1 MGVDADAER
10 PTASARLISGVT
22 SVRTFDSL
30 HDRDFRWFF
39 LASLSQNAALNMQML
54 TRGFL
59 VFLLTGSYA
68 ALGAMALV
76 HAFSMLTFSLYGG
89 VLADGRSKR
98 MILQIGQIAAA
109 LNAAAIALLLFADL
123 LRYEHL
129 LIAAFAQGVTSG
141 LMMPAR
147 QSMPPE
153 IVPTAQ
159 LQNAVSL
166 NTASMNVMRLFGPAF
181 AGIMLAIT
189 DPEWVYALMT
199 VLLALSIVLL
209 TRVPKRAPRPR
220 SLSARNVIRELREG
234 FAYILRTPTVFSL
247 LGVGFMTSLL
257 GMPYIRLMPGF
268 VADVLDGGAA
278 QLGILMSLAGFGSLT
293 GALALASLPPRHRGR
308 LLLASMVVMG
318 LGLTAFS
325 ASSIFI
331 LSFGLMF
338 IVGVG
343 EAGRQALNVV
353 LIHQH
358 ADNAYRGRVMSV
370 LMMQVGTMAL
380 GAFVVGLLAEVMGP
394 QVGLGSFALLLVALG
409 LAAHVLLPRVRDL
422 Q

>member
-22 SVRTFDSL
+22 SARTFDSL

-39 LASLSQNAALNMQML
+39 IASLSQNAAMNMQML
-54 TRGFL
+54 ARGFL

-68 ALGAMALV
+68 ALGTMALV

-98 MILQIGQIAAA
+98 MILQIGQVAAVVNSA
-109 LNAAAIALLLFADL
+109 VIALLLFGDL

-153 IVPTAQ
+153 IVPPAQ

-166 NTASMNVMRLFGPAF
+166 NTANMNVMRLFGPAF
-181 AGIMLAIT
+181 AGVLLAIT
-189 DPEWVYALMT
+189 EPEWVYVLMT
-199 VLLALSIVLL
+199 ALFALSIVLL

-220 SLSARNVIRELREG
+220 SMSARNVILELREG

-247 LGVGFMTSLL
+247 LGIGFVTSLL

-268 VADVLDGGAA
+268 VADVLNGGAA

-293 GALALASLPPRHRGR
+293 GALVLASLPPRHRGR
-308 LLLASMVVMG
+308 LLLLSMVVMG
-318 LGLTAFS
+318 LALTAFS

-331 LSFGLMF
+331 LSFFLMF

-358 ADNAYRGRVMSV
+358 AEDAYRGRVMSV

-380 GAFVVGLLAEVMGP
+380 GAFVVGLIAEVLGP
-394 QVGLGSFALLLVALG
+394 QVGLGSFALLLAGLA
-409 LAAHVLLPRVRDL
+409 LAAHVFLPRVRDL